1 MTNMQEQSKQH
12 APRPDTLEVT
22 GPLRKSV
29 VITCASMVIVV
40 LASMYSLWQTRQ
52 FVAAFTGGELPLMFR
67 VMMLLAGACAL
78 FTVLGMVGYTLAA
91 LPVLSRG
98 RQRAIERLL
107 NAQGWLWSLMGVTLG
122 GLLLLAVLG
131 KLANFIGSLWPF

>member
-1 MTNMQEQSKQH
+1 MTNVQEQSNQ
-12 APRPDTLEVT
+12 PRPDTLEVT
-22 GPLRKSV
+22 PQLRKSV
-29 VITCASMVIVV
+29 VITCASMAVVV
-40 LASMYSLWQTRQ
+40 LASTYSLWRTRQ

-78 FTVLGMVGYTLAA
+78 FTLLGMVGYALAA

-122 GLLLLAVLG
+122 GLLILAVLG
-131 KLANFIGSLWPF
+131 KVANFIGSLWPF